1 MKYCQAL
8 LHQRKN
14 IMKAIRR
21 HVLLIGAAWLCLI
34 SSAIGQSSQVEIPI
48 PESIPIFPLQDIMLF
63 PGASRPLHIFEPR
76 YRDMIAD
83 AMEGDRIIGMVML
96 RPGHEDNYDGNPPI
110 YDIGCAGILSN
121 IEQLPDGRYNV
132 IVQGLK
138 RFRITG
144 EDQRQTYRIASIN
157 VLDEVFSEADRAT
170 LRAQRPLL
178 LELLS
183 SVAPGQKP
191 TVDEV
196 SDDMLVNGLAQFLG
210 MNPADRLDL
219 LQQEGPLA
227 RSDALLSLLDQGALS
242 R

>member
-1 MKYCQAL
+1 
-8 LHQRKN
+8 
-14 IMKAIRR
+14 MKAIRR
-21 HVLLIGAAWLCLI
+21 HVLLIGVAWLCLI
-34 SSAIGQSSQVEIPI
+34 SSAIGQSSQAEITI

-144 EDQRQTYRIASIN
+144 EDQRRTYRIASIN

>member
-1 MKYCQAL
+1 MKTVTRY
-8 LHQRKN
+8 
-14 IMKAIRR
+14 IT
-21 HVLLIGAAWLCLI
+21 VIGIACLCLC
-34 SSAIGQSSQVEIPI
+34 SPAYGQTSQVGITI

-110 YDIGCAGILSN
+110 YDIGCAGIISN
-121 IEQLPDGRYNV
+121 VERLPDGRYNV
-132 IVQGLK
+132 IVRGLA
-138 RFRITG
+138 RFRITS
-144 EDQRQTYRIASIN
+144 EDQTRTYRIASIN
-157 VLDEVFSEADRAT
+157 VLDEVVSDADRET
-170 LRAQRPLL
+170 LRSQRPLL

-183 SVAPGQKP
+183 FVAPGQKP
-191 TVDEV
+191 TVDEMP
-196 SDDMLVNGLAQFLG
+196 DDMLVNGLAQFLG

-219 LQQEGPLA
+219 IEQEGPLA

>member
-1 MKYCQAL
+1 MKTVT
-8 LHQRKN
+8 
-14 IMKAIRR
+14 R
-21 HVLLIGAAWLCLI
+21 HITVIGIACLCLC
-34 SSAIGQSSQVEIPI
+34 SPASGQTSQVDITI

-96 RPGHEDNYDGNPPI
+96 RPGHEDNYNGNPPI
-110 YDIGCAGILSN
+110 YDIGCAGIISN
-121 IEQLPDGRYNV
+121 VERLPDGRYNV
-132 IVQGLK
+132 IVQGLA
-138 RFRITG
+138 RFRITS
-144 EDQRQTYRIASIN
+144 EDQTGTYRIASIN
-157 VLDEVFSEADRAT
+157 VLDEVLSDADRET
-170 LRAQRPLL
+170 LRSQRPLL

-183 SVAPGQKP
+183 FVAPGQKP
-191 TVDEV
+191 TVDEMP
-196 SDDMLVNGLAQFLG
+196 DDMLVNGLAQFLG

-219 LQQEGPLA
+219 IEQEGPLA

>member
-1 MKYCQAL
+1 
-8 LHQRKN
+8 
-14 IMKAIRR
+14 MKAIRR
-21 HVLLIGAAWLCLI
+21 HLLLIGAAWLCLI

-96 RPGHEDNYDGNPPI
+96 KPNTETNYDGNPPI
-110 YDIGCAGILSN
+110 YEIGCAGILSN

-144 EDQRQTYRIASIN
+144 EDQRRTYRIASIN

-183 SVAPGQKP
+183 SVTPGQKP
-191 TVDEV
+191 TVDEI
-196 SDDMLVNGLAQFLG
+196 SDDLLVNGLAQFLG

>member
-1 MKYCQAL
+1 MKTVTRY
-8 LHQRKN
+8 
-14 IMKAIRR
+14 IT
-21 HVLLIGAAWLCLI
+21 VIGIACLCLC
-34 SSAIGQSSQVEIPI
+34 SPAYGQTSQVGITI

-110 YDIGCAGILSN
+110 YDIGCAGIISN
-121 IEQLPDGRYNV
+121 VERLPDGRYNV
-132 IVQGLK
+132 IVRGLA
-138 RFRITG
+138 RFRITS
-144 EDQRQTYRIASIN
+144 EDQTRTYRIASIN
-157 VLDEVFSEADRAT
+157 VLDEVVSDADRET
-170 LRAQRPLL
+170 LRSQRPLL

-183 SVAPGQKP
+183 FVAPGQKP
-191 TVDEV
+191 TVDEMP
-196 SDDMLVNGLAQFLG
+196 DDMLVNGLAQFLG

-219 LQQEGPLA
+219 IEQEGPLA
-227 RSDALLSLLDQGALS
+227 RPDALLSLLDQGALS

>member
-1 MKYCQAL
+1 
-8 LHQRKN
+8 
-14 IMKAIRR
+14 MKAIRR

-96 RPGHEDNYDGNPPI
+96 KPNTETNYDGNPPI
-110 YDIGCAGILSN
+110 YEIGCAGILSN

-144 EDQRQTYRIASIN
+144 EDQRRTYRIASIN

-183 SVAPGQKP
+183 SVAPGQNP

-196 SDDMLVNGLAQFLG
+196 SDHMLVNGLAQFLG
-210 MNPADRLDL
+210 MDPADRLDL
-219 LQQEGPLA
+219 LRQEGPLA

>member
-34 SSAIGQSSQVEIPI
+34 SSAIGQSSQAEIPI

-110 YDIGCAGILSN
+110 YEIGCAGILSN

>member
-1 MKYCQAL
+1 
-8 LHQRKN
+8 
-14 IMKAIRR
+14 MKAIRR
-21 HVLLIGAAWLCLI
+21 HLLLIGAAWLCLI

-96 RPGHEDNYDGNPPI
+96 KPNTETNYDGNPPI
-110 YDIGCAGILSN
+110 YEIGCAGILSN

-144 EDQRQTYRIASIN
+144 EDQRRTYRIASIN
-157 VLDEVFSEADRAT
+157 VIDEVFSEADRAT

-183 SVAPGQKP
+183 FVAPGQKP
-191 TVDEV
+191 TVDEI

>member
-1 MKYCQAL
+1 
-8 LHQRKN
+8 
-14 IMKAIRR
+14 MKAIRR

-34 SSAIGQSSQVEIPI
+34 SSAIGQSSQAEIPI

-96 RPGHEDNYDGNPPI
+96 KPNTETNYDGNPPI
-110 YDIGCAGILSN
+110 YEIGCAGILSN

-144 EDQRQTYRIASIN
+144 EDQRRTYRIASIN

-183 SVAPGQKP
+183 SVTPGQKP
-191 TVDEV
+191 TVDEI
-196 SDDMLVNGLAQFLG
+196 SDDLLVNGLAQFLG

>member
-1 MKYCQAL
+1 
-8 LHQRKN
+8 
-14 IMKAIRR
+14 MKAIRR
-21 HVLLIGAAWLCLI
+21 HLLLIGVAWLCLI
-34 SSAIGQSSQVEIPI
+34 SSAIGQSSQAEIPI

-63 PGASRPLHIFEPR
+63 PGASRSLHIFEPR

-96 RPGHEDNYDGNPPI
+96 KPTTENNYDGNPPI

-144 EDQRQTYRIASIN
+144 EDQRRTYRIASIN
-157 VLDEVFSEADRAT
+157 VLDDALSEADRAT

-191 TVDEV
+191 TVAEV
-196 SDDMLVNGLAQFLG
+196 SDHMLVNGLAQFLG
-210 MNPADRLDL
+210 MDPADRLDL
-219 LQQEGPLA
+219 LRQEGPLA

>member
-1 MKYCQAL
+1 
-8 LHQRKN
+8 
-14 IMKAIRR
+14 MKAIRR
-21 HVLLIGAAWLCLI
+21 HVLLIGVAWLCLI
-34 SSAIGQSSQVEIPI
+34 SSAIGQSSQAEITI

-144 EDQRQTYRIASIN
+144 EDQRRTYRIASIN
-157 VLDEVFSEADRAT
+157 VPDEVFSEADRAT

>member
-1 MKYCQAL
+1 MKV
-8 LHQRKN
+8 
-14 IMKAIRR
+14 IRR
-21 HVLLIGAAWLCLI
+21 HLLLIGAAWLCLI
-34 SSAIGQSSQVEIPI
+34 SSAIGQSSQSEIPI

-96 RPGHEDNYDGNPPI
+96 KPNTETNYDGNPPI
-110 YDIGCAGILSN
+110 YEIGCAGILSN

-144 EDQRQTYRIASIN
+144 EDQRRTYRIASIN

-183 SVAPGQKP
+183 SVTPGQKP
-191 TVDEV
+191 TVDEI
-196 SDDMLVNGLAQFLG
+196 SDDLLVNGLAQFLG

>member
-1 MKYCQAL
+1 
-8 LHQRKN
+8 
-14 IMKAIRR
+14 MKAIRR

-34 SSAIGQSSQVEIPI
+34 SSAIGQSSQAEIPI

>member
-1 MKYCQAL
+1 
-8 LHQRKN
+8 
-14 IMKAIRR
+14 MKAIRR

-96 RPGHEDNYDGNPPI
+96 KPNTETNYDGNPPI
-110 YDIGCAGILSN
+110 YEIGCAGILSN

-144 EDQRQTYRIASIN
+144 EDQRRTYRIASIN

-183 SVAPGQKP
+183 SVTPGQKP
-191 TVDEV
+191 TVDEI
-196 SDDMLVNGLAQFLG
+196 SDDLLVNGLAQFLG

>member
-1 MKYCQAL
+1 
-8 LHQRKN
+8 
-14 IMKAIRR
+14 MKAIRR

-34 SSAIGQSSQVEIPI
+34 SSAIGQSSQVEIQI

-96 RPGHEDNYDGNPPI
+96 KPNTETNYDGNPPI
-110 YDIGCAGILSN
+110 YEIGCAGILSN

-144 EDQRQTYRIASIN
+144 EDQRRTYRIASIN

-183 SVAPGQKP
+183 SVTPGQKP
-191 TVDEV
+191 TVDEI
-196 SDDMLVNGLAQFLG
+196 SDDLLVNGLAQFLG

>member
-1 MKYCQAL
+1 
-8 LHQRKN
+8 
-14 IMKAIRR
+14 MKAIRR

-34 SSAIGQSSQVEIPI
+34 SSAIGQSSQAEIPI

-110 YDIGCAGILSN
+110 YDIGCAGLLSN
-121 IEQLPDGRYNV
+121 IERLSDGRYNV

>member
-1 MKYCQAL
+1 M
-8 LHQRKN
+8 
-14 IMKAIRR
+14 
-21 HVLLIGAAWLCLI
+21 
-34 SSAIGQSSQVEIPI
+34 
-48 PESIPIFPLQDIMLF
+48 
-63 PGASRPLHIFEPR
+63 
-76 YRDMIAD
+76 
-83 AMEGDRIIGMVML
+83 
-96 RPGHEDNYDGNPPI
+96 
-110 YDIGCAGILSN
+110 YDIGCAGLLSN
-121 IEQLPDGRYNV
+121 IERLSDGRYNV

-144 EDQRQTYRIASIN
+144 EDQRRTYRIASIN

-183 SVAPGQKP
+183 FVAPGQKP
-191 TVDEV
+191 TVDEI

-219 LQQEGPLA
+219 LQQEGPLG
-227 RSDALLSLLDQGALS
+227 RSDALLSLLDRGALS

>member
-1 MKYCQAL
+1 
-8 LHQRKN
+8 
-14 IMKAIRR
+14 MKAIRR

-34 SSAIGQSSQVEIPI
+34 SSAIGQSSQAEIPI

-196 SDDMLVNGLAQFLG
+196 SDHMLVNGLAQFLG
-210 MNPADRLDL
+210 MDPADRLDL

>member
-1 MKYCQAL
+1 
-8 LHQRKN
+8 
-14 IMKAIRR
+14 MKAIRR
-21 HVLLIGAAWLCLI
+21 HLLLIGTAGLCLI
-34 SSAIGQSSQVEIPI
+34 SSAIGQSSQAEITI

-63 PGASRPLHIFEPR
+63 PGASRSLHIFEPR

-83 AMEGDRIIGMVML
+83 AMEGARIIGMVML
-96 RPGHEDNYDGNPPI
+96 KPNNENNYDGNPPI
-110 YDIGCAGILSN
+110 YDIGCAGLLSN
-121 IEQLPDGRYNV
+121 IERLSDGRYNV

-144 EDQRQTYRIASIN
+144 EDQRRTYRIASIN

-183 SVAPGQKP
+183 FVAPGQKP
-191 TVDEV
+191 TVDEI

-219 LQQEGPLA
+219 LQQEGPLG
-227 RSDALLSLLDQGALS
+227 RSDALLSLLDRGALS

>member
-34 SSAIGQSSQVEIPI
+34 SSAIGQSSQAEIPI

-144 EDQRQTYRIASIN
+144 EDQRRTYRIASIN

>member
-1 MKYCQAL
+1 
-8 LHQRKN
+8 
-14 IMKAIRR
+14 MKAIRR
-21 HVLLIGAAWLCLI
+21 HVLLIGVAWLCLI
-34 SSAIGQSSQVEIPI
+34 SSAIGQSSQAEIPI

-144 EDQRQTYRIASIN
+144 EDQRRTYRIASIN

>member
-34 SSAIGQSSQVEIPI
+34 SSAIGQSSQAEIPI

-157 VLDEVFSEADRAT
+157 VLDDVLSEADRAT

>member
-1 MKYCQAL
+1 
-8 LHQRKN
+8 
-14 IMKAIRR
+14 MKAIRR
-21 HVLLIGAAWLCLI
+21 HLLLIGVAWLCLI
-34 SSAIGQSSQVEIPI
+34 SSAIGQSSQAEIPI

-63 PGASRPLHIFEPR
+63 PGASRSLHIFEPR

-96 RPGHEDNYDGNPPI
+96 KPTTENNYDENPPI

-144 EDQRQTYRIASIN
+144 EDQRRTYRIASIN
-157 VLDEVFSEADRAT
+157 VLDDALSEADRAT

-191 TVDEV
+191 TIAEV
-196 SDDMLVNGLAQFLG
+196 SDHMLVNGLAQFLG
-210 MNPADRLDL
+210 MDPADRLDL
-219 LQQEGPLA
+219 LRQEGPLA

>member
-1 MKYCQAL
+1 
-8 LHQRKN
+8 
-14 IMKAIRR
+14 MKAIRR
-21 HVLLIGAAWLCLI
+21 HLLLIGVAWLCLI
-34 SSAIGQSSQVEIPI
+34 SSAIGQSSQAEIPI

-63 PGASRPLHIFEPR
+63 PGASRSLHIFEPR

-96 RPGHEDNYDGNPPI
+96 KPTTENNYDENPPI

-144 EDQRQTYRIASIN
+144 EDQRRTYRIASIN
-157 VLDEVFSEADRAT
+157 VLDDALSEADRAT

-191 TVDEV
+191 TVAEV
-196 SDDMLVNGLAQFLG
+196 SDHMLVNGLAQFLG
-210 MNPADRLDL
+210 MDPADRLDL
-219 LQQEGPLA
+219 LRQEGPLA

>member
-1 MKYCQAL
+1 MKPL
-8 LHQRKN
+8 TRS
-14 IMKAIRR
+14 IT
-21 HVLLIGAAWLCLI
+21 LIGVAWVCLLSAA
-34 SSAIGQSSQVEIPI
+34 AGQTAQTNITI

-83 AMEGDRIIGMVML
+83 AVEGNRIIGMVML

-110 YDIGCAGILSN
+110 YDIGCAGIISN
-121 IEQLPDGRYNV
+121 VERLPDGRYNV
-132 IVQGLK
+132 IVQGLS
-138 RFRITG
+138 RFRITS
-144 EDQRQTYRIASIN
+144 EDQNRAYRMASIEL
-157 VLDEVFSEADRAT
+157 LDETLSDADRTT
-170 LRAQRPLL
+170 LRGQRPLL

-183 SVAPGQKP
+183 FVAPGQNP
-191 TVDEV
+191 TVDDM

-219 LQQEGPLA
+219 LRQEGPLA
-227 RSDALLSLLDQGALS
+227 RSDAWLALLDQGALS